1 MIMKTTKNK
10 SVAKYYPHPDINLGD
25 GVVDEWQ
32 ESSVHPKIG
41 TVAHIQEKGGTVFPY
56 SINWIDGSVMEYDEN
71 EILEMKA
78 AYDRYKYL

>member
-10 SVAKYYPHPDINLGD
+10 SAAKYSPHPQINLGD

-32 ESSVHPKIG
+32 ESALHPKVG
-41 TVAHIQEKGGTVFPY
+41 TVAHIEEQDGTVFPY
-56 SINWIDGSVMEYDEN
+56 SVHWIDGGVLEYDEN

-78 AYDRYKYL
+78 AYDKYKV

>member
-10 SVAKYYPHPDINLGD
+10 SAAKYYPHPQINLGD

-32 ESSVHPKIG
+32 ESAAHPKVG
-41 TVAHIQEKGGTVFPY
+41 TVAYIEEQGGTVFPY
-56 SINWIDGSVMEYDEN
+56 SVNWIDGIVLEYDEN

-78 AYDRYKYL
+78 AYEKYRV